1 MELSGRDGFKPFPN
15 GVTSWIRGAKGT
27 KGRRINGG
35 WHISIARQLRVFFTT
50 TPLLPPRIR
59 AQMGEVYDLLIRVHA
74 QLRIP
79 LRKEK
84 LADYQKVINDCLA
97 AMVPIC
103 RPHTPGDCKS
113 IKFHWP
119 YHWSDTRRDL
129 GCSAAEKSLER
140 KLGEAQKKTSNS
152 RMEETT

>member
-1 MELSGRDGFKPFPN
+1 
-15 GVTSWIRGAKGT
+15 
-27 KGRRINGG
+27 
-35 WHISIARQLRVFFTT
+35 
-50 TPLLPPRIR
+50 
-59 AQMGEVYDLLIRVHA
+59 MGEVYDLLIRVHA

-79 LRKEK
+79 LRKDK
-84 LADYQKVINDCLA
+84 LSTYQTTINNCLK

-129 GCSAAEKSLER
+129 GCSAEEKSLER
-140 KLGEAQKKTSNS
+140 KLGETPKKNYKFTNG
-152 RMEETT
+152 RNDIEVDFTYTFFLRL